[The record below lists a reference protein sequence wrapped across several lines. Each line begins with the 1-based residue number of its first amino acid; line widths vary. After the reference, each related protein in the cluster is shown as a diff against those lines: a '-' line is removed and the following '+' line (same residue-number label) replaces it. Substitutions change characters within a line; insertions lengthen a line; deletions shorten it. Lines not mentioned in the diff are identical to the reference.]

1 MYRKLVFVL
10 TMFAVAFGSLS
21 QVQAA
26 LASSRPT
33 APVASAAH
41 AGTPASI
48 ATLRATGAVRA
59 ATAGRE
65 TAHDARFRTE
75 QRQGSLSLSGDR
87 RATGR
92 ASVPKTTSAAS
103 LAVPKTTSV
112 GSPSNGGCQIFAIP
126 GSGTFTVGQSKTV
139 PIFTGPIGLLGPS
152 RPIRLNDRLPCTL
165 SDGGGTLPSGVTF
178 TDSGYNYATFSGTPA
193 AGTTGTY
200 PLTITAANGGRSIS
214 TLYFTLTVNQAP
226 GITSPVGTTFTAGQP
241 GTFTVTSTGVPKA
254 ALSETGTLPT
264 GVTFTDNGD
273 GTATLAGTPA
283 PGSSGPYPLTIT
295 ATNGVSPDATQAF
308 TLTVNHAPGITS
320 PAGTTFTA
328 GQPGTFTV
336 TSTGVPNAALSE
348 TGTLPTGVTFT
359 DNGDGTATLAG
370 TPAPGSSGPYP
381 FTITATNGVSPDA
394 TQAFTLTVNHA
405 PGITSP
411 VGTTFTAGQPGTFTV
426 TSTGVPNAALS
437 ETGTLPTGV
446 TFTDNGD
453 GTATLA
459 GTPAPGSSGPYPF
472 TITATN
478 GVSPDATQNFTLT
491 VNHAPGITSR
501 RGTTFTVGQPGTFT
515 VTSTGVPNATLSEKG
530 TLPTGV
536 TFTDNGDGTATIAG
550 TPTTGGPYPF
560 TITATNGVSPDATQ
574 NFTLTVNA
582 AACQIT
588 SSKGTTFTVGHAGT
602 FTVTTTGYPLCQLSE
617 TGALPTGVTFT
628 DNRDGTATLSG
639 TPAAGSAAPY
649 PFTIT
654 ARNGVNPAGTQA
666 FILTVNQVPGIT
678 SPAGTSFTTGQA
690 GTFTVTT
697 SGVPNSTLSETGAL
711 PAGVTFTDNKDGTA
725 TLAGIPGANSGGTYP
740 FTITATNGVNP
751 AATQPFV
758 LTVNQACQI
767 TSDDRATFDAGQA
780 DTFTVATTGVPNCGL
795 LESGN
800 LPSGVTFTD
809 NGNGTA
815 AIAGTPTT
823 GGVYL
828 LRITA
833 GNGIGGNAT
842 QLLTLIVLQKPQITS
857 PADTTFTVGQP
868 GTFTVTTSGVP
879 TPGLSENGA
888 LPTGVTFTDN
898 GDGTAALAGTPAAG
912 TAGTYTFTITATDS
926 VIPDAAHV
934 IRDATPISP
943 DATQSF
949 TLTVN
954 QAPGITSSAGTTFT
968 AGQAGTFTVTT
979 TGAPTP
985 ALSETG
991 ALPSGVTFKDN
1002 GDGTATLA
1010 GTPSTGGTYKFTI
1023 TATNGVSPDA
1033 TQSFTLTVNQAPGIT
1048 SSAGTTFTAGQA
1060 GTFTVTTTGAPTPAL
1075 SETGALP
1082 SGVTFKDNGDGTATL
1097 AGTPS
1102 TGGTYKF
1109 TITATNGVSPDATQ
1123 SFTLTVNQ
1131 APGITSS
1138 AGTTFTA
1145 GQAGTFTVTTTGAPI
1160 PALSEKGALP
1170 RGVRFKDNGDG
1181 TATLAGTPA
1190 PGTGGTYTFRIAAKN
1205 GVSPDAIQS
1214 FTLTVV
1220 GLPAAPSGLK
1230 ATSRGRTVSLTWT
1243 NHASAPSA
1251 ATAIQIQRSTDARFT
1266 TAVTNTVVG
1275 PNVTSH
1281 RDTVVAGK
1289 RYYYRVRA
1297 HNAVGF
1303 SSWSNVASP

>member
-10 TMFAVAFGSLS
+10 TMLAVAFGSLS

-26 LASSRPT
+26 LASSRPA

-41 AGTPASI
+41 AGKPASI
-48 ATLRATGAVRA
+48 ATHNATSAVRPTT
-59 ATAGRE
+59 ATRP
-65 TAHDARFRTE
+65 TARGARLRTE
-75 QRQGSLSLSGDR
+75 QRQGSLPQTGDR
-87 RATGR
+87 RATER
-92 ASVPKTTSAAS
+92 ASAHKSTNTTIAPPAITSADSA
-103 LAVPKTTSV
+103 
-112 GSPSNGGCQIFAIP
+112 
-126 GSGTFTVGQSKTV
+126 TFTVGQFGTFPITTTGTRPMLLSETPGV
-139 PIFTGPIGLLGPS
+139 PPLPPGLHFTNGNGTA
-152 RPIRLNDRLPCTL
+152 TL
-165 SDGGGTLPSGVTF
+165 
-178 TDSGYNYATFSGTPA
+178 SGTPA

-200 PLTITAANGGRSIS
+200 TFTITATNVIPPFIA
-214 TLYFTLTVNQAP
+214 TQTFTLTVNQACQ
-226 GITSPVGTTFTAGQP
+226 ITSPAGTTFNVGQAGTFTVTTTGVPNCALSATGLPAWVTWNPGTATLSGTPPTGSGGTYTFTINATNAATPPATQSFTLTVHPITCKITSSTTTTFTVGQPGTFTVTTSGVPPCVLSENGALPPGVTFTDNGNGTATLTGTPAGGSGGPYPFTITATNLAGYYTQSFTLTVNQACKITAAPLTPTLTAGFAWPSTVTSAVTSTGWPTCTLSATGLPSGINFTDNGDGTGTFSGTPAAAGTPSITITAHNGVGSDATQTFTLTVVP
-241 GTFTVTSTGVPKA
+241 GQACAITSAHHATFTVGHAGTFTVTSTGVPNC
-254 ALSETGTLPT
+254 ALSETGALPP
-264 GVTFTDNGD
+264 GVTFIDNGD

-283 PGSSGPYPLTIT
+283 AGSGG
-295 ATNGVSPDATQAF
+295 A
-308 TLTVNHAPGITS
+308 
-320 PAGTTFTA
+320 
-328 GQPGTFTV
+328 
-336 TSTGVPNAALSE
+336 
-348 TGTLPTGVTFT
+348 
-359 DNGDGTATLAG
+359 
-370 TPAPGSSGPYP
+370 YP
-381 FTITATNGVSPDA
+381 FTITATNGVSPPA
-394 TQAFTLTVNHA
+394 TQPFILSVLQA

-411 VGTTFTAGQPGTFTV
+411 AV
-426 TSTGVPNAALS
+426 
-437 ETGTLPTGV
+437 
-446 TFTDNGD
+446 
-453 GTATLA
+453 
-459 GTPAPGSSGPYPF
+459 
-472 TITATN
+472 
-478 GVSPDATQNFTLT
+478 
-491 VNHAPGITSR
+491 
-501 RGTTFTVGQPGTFT
+501 
-515 VTSTGVPNATLSEKG
+515 
-530 TLPTGV
+530 
-536 TFTDNGDGTATIAG
+536 
-550 TPTTGGPYPF
+550 
-560 TITATNGVSPDATQ
+560 
-574 NFTLTVNA
+574 
-582 AACQIT
+582 
-588 SSKGTTFTVGHAGT
+588 
-602 FTVTTTGYPLCQLSE
+602 
-617 TGALPTGVTFT
+617 
-628 DNRDGTATLSG
+628 
-639 TPAAGSAAPY
+639 
-649 PFTIT
+649 
-654 ARNGVNPAGTQA
+654 
-666 FILTVNQVPGIT
+666 
-678 SPAGTSFTTGQA
+678 TSFTTGQKD
-690 GTFTVTT
+690 TFTVTT

-711 PAGVTFTDNKDGTA
+711 PSGVTFTDNGDGTA
-725 TLAGIPGANSGGTYP
+725 TLAGTPGAGSGGAYP
-740 FTITATNGVNP
+740 FTITATNGVSP

-758 LTVNQACQI
+758 LTVNQTCQI
-767 TSDDRATFDAGQA
+767 TSHDHATLDVGQA
-780 DTFTVATTGVPNCGL
+780 RTITVTTTGVPNCGL

-934 IRDATPISP
+934 IRDATPIIPAATQAFTLTVNQAPGITSSAGTTFTAGQAGTFTVTTSGAPNSTLSETGALPSGVTFKDNGDGTATLAGTPAGNSGGPYPFTITATNGVSP
-943 DATQSF
+943 AATQSF

-979 TGAPTP
+979 SGAPNS

-1010 GTPSTGGTYKFTI
+1010 GTPAGNSGGPYPFTI
-1023 TATNGVSPDA
+1023 TATNGVSPAA

-1060 GTFTVTTTGAPTPAL
+1060 GTFTVKSTGAPTP
-1075 SETGALP
+1075 G
-1082 SGVTFKDNGDGTATL
+1082 
-1097 AGTPS
+1097 
-1102 TGGTYKF
+1102 
-1109 TITATNGVSPDATQ
+1109 
-1123 SFTLTVNQ
+1123 
-1131 APGITSS
+1131 
-1138 AGTTFTA
+1138 
-1145 GQAGTFTVTTTGAPI
+1145 
-1160 PALSEKGALP
+1160 LSEKGALP
-1170 RGVRFKDNGDG
+1170 RGVKFKGNGDG

-1190 PGTGGTYTFRIAAKN
+1190 PGSGGTYPIRITATN
-1205 GVSPDAIQS
+1205 GVSPAATQS

-1243 NHASAPSA
+1243 NNASAPSA
-1251 ATAIQIQRSTDARFT
+1251 ATGIWIQRSTDARFT
-1266 TAVTNTVVG
+1266 TAVTNTAVG

-1303 SSWSNVASP
+1303 SSWSNVASS